1 MSIPTSTSDLGD
13 MPLQVYFPGSSF
25 TPDLSANYMTPTPT
39 SSAGHYDSFDVTRT
53 SSSSIPRGQEGGN
66 DSQTTNMNLDMA
78 QNNQLQ
84 TYPLLFTA
92 TSETPSFQHL
102 YQRWWEDDA
111 QTVLWSFDVRQIS
124 LVIRFGFF
132 HDNNQPRTILHR
144 RNGNVLETFLN
155 SLLPPYELQFIP
167 TLTQSQKVEE
177 ILRRCQTTMPMNLQW
192 SWYPSQALRSLEPS
206 VIAAE
211 IEAESQMHFKA
222 VPFEAWVRC
231 SLGFPATEADWFF
244 LQHNALYIILL
255 NHLQAHQYEL
265 PKYRE
270 VEKLLQQKSPF
281 AHKAIVQCLN
291 HFVNGKEPP
300 KQTAK
305 SSLDFIAGP
314 IQDLFQKYPAN
325 LISILKKLS
334 VIAIR
339 FRQTYIH
346 VPNVDW
352 HKRLDTRAKY
362 LDDLL
367 AALSPTDLARSLTR
381 SDQSM
386 FAQLSREQ
394 LMDEQNSIT
403 GVLHTRWYDLAMAVR
418 DCCTAMPEFVQLIQE
433 CIQILHNMRNYNS
446 TLALIHGLQHI
457 SINFLWVN
465 STTAIT
471 TPSNTPSN
479 QSQAVNVYS
488 LTPQNVSYLS
498 DSSNNYAPYRHAMKV
513 TPGIP
518 FLLPHIIEYR
528 QHGEAAL
535 DELFTTT

>member
-1 MSIPTSTSDLGD
+1 
-13 MPLQVYFPGSSF
+13 
-25 TPDLSANYMTPTPT
+25 
-39 SSAGHYDSFDVTRT
+39 
-53 SSSSIPRGQEGGN
+53 
-66 DSQTTNMNLDMA
+66 MNVDMA
-78 QNNQLQ
+78 QNSQLQ

-92 TSETPSFQHL
+92 ASETPSFQHL

-132 HDNNQPRTILHR
+132 HDSDQPRMILHR

-155 SLLPPYELQFIP
+155 SLLPPMQSQYIP

-177 ILRRCQTTMPMNLQW
+177 ILRRCQATMPMNLQW
-192 SWYPSQALRSLEPS
+192 SWYPSQGLRGPEPS
-206 VIAAE
+206 VIAGE

-231 SLGFPATEADWFF
+231 SLGFPAAEADWFF

-255 NHLQAHQYEL
+255 SHLQAHQYEL

-270 VEKLLQQKSPF
+270 VEKLLRQKSPF

-291 HFVNGKEPP
+291 HFSDGKELQ
-300 KQTAK
+300 QTSK

-352 HKRLDTRAKY
+352 NKRLDTRAKY

-394 LMDEQNSIT
+394 LMDEQNPIAE
-403 GVLHTRWYDLAMAVR
+403 VLHTRWCDLVMAVR
-418 DCCTAMPEFVQLIQE
+418 EYCTAMPESLQSIQE

-457 SINFLWVN
+457 SVNFLWVN
-465 STTAIT
+465 SATPIT
-471 TPSNTPSN
+471 TTSNTAQTQTVS
-479 QSQAVNVYS
+479 VYS
-488 LTPQNVSYLS
+488 LIPQNVSYLS
-498 DSSNNYAPYRHAMKV
+498 DSSNNYASYRHAMKV

-535 DELFTTT
+535 DELFTTAT